1 MHNVPSL
8 QVLGYVMITSLTCKT
23 DLDDDFD
30 DAFEDEEAY
39 VLQQDEAWYSDEKII
54 KTKVY
59 RYVNF
64 VVKFLFLNLNFP
76 SPYGKDFLLALK
88 KARIKQVRSQA
99 VANELFT
106 YSIFLIVLFVISYA
120 NRDQDSFNIKN
131 HIGEKELK
139 RLIP

>member
-1 MHNVPSL
+1 
-8 QVLGYVMITSLTCKT
+8 MIQTLTCKM

-39 VLQQDEAWYSDEKII
+39 VLQQDEAWYSDEKIR

-59 RYVNF
+59 RYLNF
-64 VVKFLFLNLNFP
+64 DFKFLNLNANFL

-106 YSIFLIVLFVISYA
+106 YFIFLLVLFIISYA

-131 HIGEKELK
+131 HIGE
-139 RLIP
+139 